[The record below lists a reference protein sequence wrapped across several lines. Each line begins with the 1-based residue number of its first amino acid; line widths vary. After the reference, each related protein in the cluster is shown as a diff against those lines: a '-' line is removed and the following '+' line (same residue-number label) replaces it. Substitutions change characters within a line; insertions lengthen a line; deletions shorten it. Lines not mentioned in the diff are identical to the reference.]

1 MIAVDVFYK
10 AHSPLQC
17 YVHKWPRREHAD
29 PTVNSRMLLCVAVC
43 AFRELRIPPTQ
54 RKITEKKLRTR

>member
-1 MIAVDVFYK
+1 MIAVGVFYK
-10 AHSPLQC
+10 AHCIRPSAATGIGC
-17 YVHKWPRREHAD
+17 RRDIAS
-29 PTVNSRMLLCVAVC
+29 TVNSRMLLSVAVC